1 MADHLHSIPDG
12 SRRSGTLLDD
22 IRLESDGV
30 HSLLGALAW
39 YHRMLILTS
48 DPWHRDLLAGVISSV
63 QRALRK
69 EPLLAAM
76 LVAVIVGIVT
86 GTLARGLHLSAH
98 GIELLGQL
106 QAIKMPIFIL
116 GLIPY
121 WLMCVSASGAW
132 TICL

>member
-1 MADHLHSIPDG
+1 
-12 SRRSGTLLDD
+12 
-22 IRLESDGV
+22 
-30 HSLLGALAW
+30 
-39 YHRMLILTS
+39 
-48 DPWHRDLLAGVISSV
+48 
-63 QRALRK
+63 
-69 EPLLAAM
+69 M

-121 WLMCVSASGAW
+121 
-132 TICL
+132 